1 VLDKISAGYNKF
13 GDWLGI
19 LSNIILVGGMLL
31 TVGNILLRQFGSP
44 FGGTAEVIGYAAA
57 TLTALALIY
66 SQKKKAHV
74 AIDVLASHFAK
85 RPRAILNGVWY
96 LIGTVMFAMAAWQV
110 FVRAGMMQRSGIL
123 SDTLQIAYYPF
134 LWILG
139 ICVAL
144 FAIRLLI
151 DALLRFKEAIG
162 K

>member
-1 VLDKISAGYNKF
+1 MLDKISAGYNKF

-19 LSNIILVGGMLL
+19 LSTIILVGGMLL
-31 TVGNILLRQFGSP
+31 TVGNIVLRQFGSP
-44 FGGTAEVIGYAAA
+44 FGGTAEVIGYTSA

-74 AIDVLASHFAK
+74 AVDVLASRFAK
-85 RPRAILNGVWY
+85 RPRAILNGIWY
-96 LIGTVMFAMAAWQV
+96 LIGTVVFAMAAWQV

-123 SDTLQIAYYPF
+123 SDTLQMAYYPF
-134 LWILG
+134 LWVLG
-139 ICVAL
+139 VCVAL

-151 DALLRFKEAIG
+151 DSLLKFKEATA